1 MNRMNG
7 LSQIPF
13 FGLPVSMMAVWW
25 GIFIAGSASAQA
37 PAGEPKVDQSKTAI
51 VIDVK
56 LPFNAA
62 AESSVTRQ
70 LESVASRATGLDRP
84 IVVLNFQRTSE
95 SLNQAESLLGQ
106 GTSFEKALSISRWLT
121 GPKGSR
127 LRTIA
132 YFNESMVGH
141 SVLIA
146 LACEEIAMAADA
158 EFGRAAIDEQA
169 ADDTIKQAY
178 VDVAKRRGS
187 FPAAAVLSMLDPTET
202 LFKLELENKQ
212 TEYRTI
218 KQLETDGRP
227 EGAWNEEQL
236 VPNNQLLFVDG
247 HTLRRWQWVA
257 HTAMD
262 LEQLGQVLRLNSPLV
277 PMPTF
282 DGPRVAMRTH
292 LRGIVTPRLVNRVIR
307 AIDEGLKDE
316 KLNLIVIELD
326 SPGGNLDESLRFAQ
340 YLADISP
347 TRAEVV
353 AYLPQ
358 SLLGD
363 ASLVALA
370 CDVIYMHP
378 NAKIGGPGEA
388 TINQAIVQ
396 EKKFAFDALSKSTG
410 RPVGLL
416 LGCVSPDIPIHEY
429 SSIDGRVILSNPDWL
444 PDDPLAPKWT
454 KGVQVSFEQGL
465 DYSRASE
472 LNIATDSMITIDEVA
487 SKFGIESLP
496 KEKETSSGEMV
507 VDWLASQTWLAFL
520 LFTIGIGAL
529 FAELN
534 TPGLGVGGAI
544 AAVCFGLFFWMQFLN
559 GTVEWL
565 EILLIVGG
573 IIFVLVELFLV
584 PGFGVFGFLG
594 VAMLGV
600 GLLLTGQ
607 TFVLPSNAYQRQRV
621 VEGTGQLG
629 IAVISLVGLAFV
641 FRKQIANSPFVRWM
655 SLEPPKD
662 HQDTIVMEEAQ
673 QEALSYVGKW
683 GTTITRCNPAGRAMI
698 DNKLVNVTAEN
709 GWIDEGSEV
718 EVSDCSGSVLVIR
731 LRQED
736 QGAAKE

>member
-1 MNRMNG
+1 MIRMNG
-7 LSQIPF
+7 LSHRPF
-13 FGLPVSMMAVWW
+13 FGLSVLIFLTAFW
-25 GIFIAGSASAQA
+25 GCILSDSLSAQPQA
-37 PAGEPKVDQSKTAI
+37 NEPNADASKTAI
-51 VIDVK
+51 VINVK
-56 LPFNAA
+56 LPLDAA
-62 AESSVTRQ
+62 SESSLTRQ

-84 IVVLNFQRTSE
+84 IVLLNFQRTSA
-95 SLNQAESLLGQ
+95 SQNQAESMLGQ
-106 GTSFEKALSISRWLT
+106 GTSFERSLSVSRWLT

-141 SVLIA
+141 AVLIA

-158 EFGRAAIDEQA
+158 EFGRAAVDEQSV
-169 ADDTIKQAY
+169 DDTIKQAY

-187 FPAAAVLSMLDPTET
+187 FPTAAVLSMLDPSET

-218 KQLETDGRP
+218 KQLESDGRP

-236 VPNNQLLFVDG
+236 VPNNKLFFVDG
-247 HTLRRWQWVA
+247 HSLRRWQWIA

-262 LEQLGQVLRLNSPLV
+262 LEQLGPVLRLNTPLV
-277 PMPTF
+277 SLPTF

-307 AIDEGLKDE
+307 AIDEGLKNED
-316 KLNLIVIELD
+316 LNLIVIELD

-347 TRAEVV
+347 ARAEVV

-358 SLLGD
+358 NLLGD

-378 NAKIGGPGEA
+378 AAKIGGPGEA

-396 EKKFAFDALSKSTG
+396 DKKFAFDSLSKSTG
-410 RPVGLL
+410 RPIGLL
-416 LGCVSPDIPIHEY
+416 LGCVSSEIPIFEY

-444 PDDPLAPKWT
+444 PEDPLAPQWA
-454 KGVQVSFEQGL
+454 KGAQVNFDQGL
-465 DYSRASE
+465 DFSRASE
-472 LNIATDSMITIDEVA
+472 LNIASDSMITIDEVA
-487 SKFGIESLP
+487 SKFGIDSLP
-496 KEKETSSGEMV
+496 KEKETSSGEML

-565 EILLIVGG
+565 EVLLIVGG
-573 IIFVLVELFLV
+573 IVFVLIEIFVV
-584 PGFGVFGFLG
+584 PGFGIFGFLG
-594 VAMLGV
+594 VAMLGI

-621 VEGTGQLG
+621 VEASGQLG
-629 IAVISLVGLAFV
+629 IAVISLIGLAFV
-641 FRKQIANSPFVRWM
+641 FRKQIANSPMVKWM

-662 HQDTIVMEEAQ
+662 HHDQQVMQEAQ
-673 QEALSYVGKW
+673 QEALSFIGKW
-683 GTTITRCNPAGRAMI
+683 GTTLTRCNPAGRAMI
-698 DNKLVNVTAEN
+698 DNKMVNVTAED
-709 GWIDEGSEV
+709 GWIDEGCDV
-718 EVSDCSGSVLVIR
+718 EVCNSSGTVLVIR
-731 LRQED
+731 KRQD
-736 QGAAKE
+736 NA

>member
-7 LSQIPF
+7 LSRSPF
-13 FGLPVSMMAVWW
+13 YGLPILFFVTAFLGNVFSVGGLAH
-25 GIFIAGSASAQA
+25 AQA
-37 PAGEPKVDQSKTAI
+37 NAPKTADSKTAI
-51 VIDVK
+51 IIDVK
-56 LPFNAA
+56 LPIDAA
-62 AESSVTRQ
+62 SEASLIRQ
-70 LESVASRATGLDRP
+70 LESVAVSASGLERP
-84 IVVLNFQRTSE
+84 IVVLNFQRTSS

-106 GTSFEKALSISRWLT
+106 GTSFEKSLSISRWLT

-127 LRTIA
+127 LRTVA

-141 SVLIA
+141 AVLIA

-158 EFGRAAIDEQA
+158 EFGRAAMDEQA
-169 ADDTIKQAY
+169 VDDTIKQAY
-178 VDVAKRRGS
+178 VDIAKRRGS
-187 FPAAAVLSMLDPTET
+187 FPAAAVLSMLDPSET

-218 KQLETDGRP
+218 KQLESDGRP

-236 VPNNQLLFVDG
+236 VPNNQLFFVDG

-262 LEQLGQVLRLNSPLV
+262 LEQLGQVLRLNG
-277 PMPTF
+277 PMVALPSF
-282 DGPRVAMRTH
+282 SGPRVAMRTH

-307 AIDEGLKDE
+307 AIDEGLKNED
-316 KLNLIVIELD
+316 LNLIVIELD

-340 YLADISP
+340 YLADINP

-358 SLLGD
+358 NLLGD

-370 CDVIYMHP
+370 CDTIYMHP
-378 NAKIGGPGEA
+378 AAKLGGPGEA

-410 RPVGLL
+410 RPIGLL
-416 LGCVSPDIPIHEY
+416 LGCVSSEIPIFEY
-429 SSIDGRVILSNPDWL
+429 SAIDGRVILSNPDWL
-444 PDDPLAPKWT
+444 PEDPLAPKWT
-454 KGVQVSFEQGL
+454 KGAQVSFEQGL
-465 DYSRASE
+465 DFSRAAE
-472 LNIATDSMITIDEVA
+472 LHVASDNLINIDEVA
-487 SKFGIESLP
+487 SRFGIEALP
-496 KEKETSSGEMV
+496 KEKETSSGEML

-544 AAVCFGLFFWMQFLN
+544 AAVCFGLFFWMQVLN

-573 IIFVLVELFLV
+573 ILFVLIEIFVV
-584 PGFGVFGFLG
+584 PGFGIFGFLG
-594 VAMLGV
+594 VAMLGI

-621 VEGTGQLG
+621 VEASGQLG
-629 IAVISLVGLAFV
+629 LAVISLIGLAIV
-641 FRKQIANSPFVRWM
+641 FRKQIANSPMVRWM

-662 HQDTIVMEEAQ
+662 QHDKEVMEEAQ
-673 QEALSYVGKW
+673 EEAHSFIGKW
-683 GTTITRCNPAGRAMI
+683 GTTLTRCNPAGRAMI
-698 DNKLVNVTAEN
+698 DNKMANVTAEN
-709 GWIDEGSEV
+709 GWIDEGCEIEV
-718 EVSDCSGSVLVIR
+718 CDSHGSVLVIR
-731 LRQED
+731 IRQEN
-736 QGAAKE
+736 Q